1 MLAAV
6 LRGACCFALTFST
19 RVIDSAPPQ
28 LQPPRASM
36 VGQWTVQAQA
46 AAQDKEEIHSNWHQN
61 HNDVTTA

>member
-1 MLAAV
+1 
-6 LRGACCFALTFST
+6 
-19 RVIDSAPPQ
+19 
-28 LQPPRASM
+28 M